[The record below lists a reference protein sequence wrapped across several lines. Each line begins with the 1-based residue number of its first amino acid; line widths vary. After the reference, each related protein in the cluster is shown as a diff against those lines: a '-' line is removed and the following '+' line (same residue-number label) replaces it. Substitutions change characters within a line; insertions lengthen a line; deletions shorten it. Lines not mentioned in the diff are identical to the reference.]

1 MDVLL
6 LTIKG
11 LMNAMICM
19 LAMSLSSSEVEGCHV
34 ECPDVDTASDRYK
47 RRFRG
52 KAGAWFLEKQADG
65 LLALLEPWKAARIL
79 DVGGG
84 HGQYTELLV
93 QRGYDVTVLGSTPL
107 ADMQIR
113 HLVDAGKCRYVVGNL
128 LSHPVENR
136 SFDVVISFR
145 LLSHLQHW
153 RDFIHE
159 ACRVS
164 RHAVIV
170 DIPTLKSSNILYPV
184 LFWLKRATE
193 GSLTRRFHVFK
204 EHEVVAEFVAAG
216 FKATGRLP
224 QYFLP
229 MAFHR
234 KLHAPA
240 VSQSLENMF
249 ARMGLLKRFGSPV
262 ILRVESSA

>member
-1 MDVLL
+1 MDVIL
-6 LTIKG
+6 LTMKAFMAG
-11 LMNAMICM
+11 AVCL
-19 LAMSLSSSEVEGCHV
+19 LAMSMSSIGTECSRA
-34 ECPDVDTASDRYK
+34 ECPDEETASDLYK
-47 RRFRG
+47 KRFRG

-65 LLALLEPWKAARIL
+65 LLMLLEPWPKARIL

-93 QRGYDVTVLGSTPL
+93 QHGYDVTVLGSSPL
-107 ADMQIR
+107 ADRQIR
-113 HLVDAGKCRYVVGNL
+113 HLVDVGKCRYVVGSL
-128 LSHPVENR
+128 LSLPVENR

-145 LLSHLQHW
+145 LLSHLRHW

-170 DIPTLKSSNILYPV
+170 DIPTLKSSNILYPF

-204 EHEVVAEFVAAG
+204 EHEVVSEFAAAG

-224 QYFLP
+224 QFFLP
-229 MAFHR
+229 MALHR
-234 KLHAPA
+234 KLRSPA
-240 VSQSLENMF
+240 VSESFEGLF

-262 ILRVESSA
+262 ILRVESVT